1 MNIDVEKYYKIY
13 GPMVYRRCRYIL
25 GDEDLAVDALQDTF
39 VKILRGRDRLHGQ
52 APSSLLYT
60 TATNLCLN
68 ILRDRKRRKELQ
80 WEDWHDTGAESSR
93 WEKQILSGHFLDR
106 LFEEETEVTRTMA
119 FLHYVDGF
127 SLEET
132 AEQTGYSVSG
142 VRRRLRKLRETGL
155 ERKEA

>member
-1 MNIDVEKYYKIY
+1 MKIDVEEFYKTY
-13 GPMVYRRCRYIL
+13 GSMVYRRCRYIL
-25 GDEDLAVDALQDTF
+25 RDEDRALDAVQDTF
-39 VKILRGRDRLHGQ
+39 VRILRSKDRLHGR

-68 ILRDRKRRKELQ
+68 ILRDSKRKGEQQ
-80 WEDWHDTGAESSR
+80 WDDHHEYRANTGG
-93 WEKQILSGHFLDR
+93 WEAQILDKHFLDR
-106 LFEEETEVTRTMA
+106 LFGEEAEVTRTMA

-127 SLEET
+127 TLEET

-142 VRRRLRKLRETGL
+142 VRKRLRSLRKKGL

>member
-1 MNIDVEKYYKIY
+1 MEIDIEQFYKTY

-25 GDEDLAVDALQDTF
+25 GDDDLAVDALQDTF
-39 VKILRGRDRLHGQ
+39 VRILRSKDRLHGQ

-68 ILRDRKRRKELQ
+68 MIRDRKRKREIQ
-80 WEDWHDTGAESSR
+80 WEDWYEAHAGGSG
-93 WEKQILSGHFLDR
+93 WEKRILTEHFLER

-119 FLHYVDGF
+119 FLHYMDGF
-127 SLEET
+127 TLEET

-142 VRRRLRKLRETGL
+142 VRKRLRKLREKGL
-155 ERKEA
+155 QRKEA